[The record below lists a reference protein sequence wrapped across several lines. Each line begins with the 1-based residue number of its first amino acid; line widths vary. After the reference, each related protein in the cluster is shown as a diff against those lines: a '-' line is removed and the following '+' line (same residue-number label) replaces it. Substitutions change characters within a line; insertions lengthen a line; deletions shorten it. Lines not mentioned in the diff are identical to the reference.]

1 MEATLEAAEH
11 ALQKDRVTGLTG
23 QQGVYGL
30 CRAEDKTGR
39 RPFLRIAVRRESR
52 VRGGRCREGGDW
64 GQIEEVRL
72 SQDEKQV

>member
-30 CRAEDKTGR
+30 CCMGDRTGR
-39 RPFLRIAVRRESR
+39 RPFLRMAVRRESR
-52 VRGGRCREGGDW
+52 VRGGRCRAGGVS
-64 GQIEEVRL
+64 GHTEEDRL